1 MLVKSAAF
9 MRIAARERLRDRAAI
24 VGRMG
29 FYALILF
36 IFTRL
41 WNVVLEQRPVPG
53 IDATSFVWYLA
64 ITEWIVLS
72 VPMLFLD
79 IEKDVRDGDLVYKLT
94 RPLAYP
100 IAKLAEGFGDLL
112 VRMALLGTFGFC
124 LAWAYTGAIPLSLRA
139 WMVLLPVG
147 VAAGAL
153 TLVFYA
159 IIGVLAFWIH
169 DSRPV
174 YWMWQKA
181 SFVLGGLIVPLE
193 LYPDWLRAVASW
205 SPFSALLH
213 GPGQLALGV
222 PPEAIVL
229 VVAKLAAWTV
239 VAGLVLAALYHRG
252 LKTVAVGGG

>member
-1 MLVKSAAF
+1 MLAKTTAF
-9 MRIAARERLRDRAAI
+9 VRIAARERLRDRAAI
-24 VGRMG
+24 IGRMG

-41 WNVVLEQRPVPG
+41 WNVVLEQRP
-53 IDATSFVWYLA
+53 IDGLDASSFVWYLA

-94 RPLAYP
+94 RPLPYP
-100 IAKLAEGFGDLL
+100 VAKLAEGFGDLL
-112 VRMALLGTFGFC
+112 VRMAFLGAFGFA
-124 LAWAYTGAIPLSLRA
+124 LAWAYTGHVPMSLHA
-139 WMVLLPVG
+139 WMLLLPVG
-147 VAAGAL
+147 LAAGAL

-169 DSRPV
+169 DSRPI

-193 LYPDWLRAVASW
+193 LYPDWLRTVAAW

-213 GPGQLALGV
+213 GPGQLALGAPTEV
-222 PPEAIVL
+222 IAIVI
-229 VVAKLAAWTV
+229 AKLAAWTV
-239 VAGLVLAALYHRG
+239 VAALLLAWIYKRG
-252 LKTVAVGGG
+252 LRAVAVGGG